1 MGGCNERPLHLTHM
15 EIGRRDMMS
24 VEDCVKALDAV
35 VYLPEERLV
44 LLLIAGMGGIA
55 GLPTDHLGRLA
66 EHACLAESACARVV
80 DNLLAGGV
88 LERHAE
94 GEKDYVR
101 LV

>member
-1 MGGCNERPLHLTHM
+1 
-15 EIGRRDMMS
+15 MS
-24 VEDCVKALDAV
+24 IEDCVKALDAV